1 MKGQQIIIP
10 AKDGYKLTAI
20 LREPKA
26 KAKGVVQIHCGG
38 GLPQSLY
45 SNFASFLSENGFVSI
60 TFDYR
65 GIGLSKPNNLKSF
78 KADPI
83 DWGELDM
90 FGVLDWCIKKYPEQ
104 KKIIAAHSMGG
115 QLVGLMENNAEID
128 QLFLI
133 ASSTGYWKDMS
144 KPFKWIFPPIWFST
158 IPVHNFIF
166 GYTKVKK
173 LKLGENLPKGV
184 ANKWWKWSINKNY
197 FEDELT
203 KLEKISNYD
212 KIKIPLISI
221 QISDDPIANNI
232 TANNLLKY
240 YKNAKI
246 RIKKIT
252 PKQLGVNKIGHS
264 GFFSRKFKNTLWKNL
279 VTEII

>member
-1 MKGQQIIIP
+1 
-10 AKDGYKLTAI
+10 
-20 LREPKA
+20 
-26 KAKGVVQIHCGG
+26 
-38 GLPQSLY
+38 
-45 SNFASFLSENGFVSI
+45 
-60 TFDYR
+60 
-65 GIGLSKPNNLKSF
+65 
-78 KADPI
+78 
-83 DWGELDM
+83 
-90 FGVLDWCIKKYPEQ
+90 
-104 KKIIAAHSMGG
+104 
-115 QLVGLMENNAEID
+115 
-128 QLFLI
+128 
-133 ASSTGYWKDMS
+133 
-144 KPFKWIFPPIWFST
+144 
-158 IPVHNFIF
+158 
-166 GYTKVKK
+166 
-173 LKLGENLPKGV
+173 
-184 ANKWWKWSINKNY
+184 WSINKNY